1 MENLRGKSLSWL
13 VLVSRAFTDIEQGD
27 GTQLPDSSLDSIRIN
42 IASETAR
49 IPSDPNAPIAYSNT
63 TITHSEVTAGK
74 MGGAN

>member
-1 MENLRGKSLSWL
+1 VENLRGKWLCRLIL
-13 VLVSRAFTDIEQGD
+13 VLRSFADPEQGV
-27 GTQLPDSSLDSIRIN
+27 GTQLPDSSLYSIRIN

-63 TITHSEVTAGK
+63 TIAHSEVTAGK